1 MTIKW
6 SQGKCFLLMRTCFGE
21 ITQNIA
27 YTLST
32 PTLPPNI
39 HQNKTAIL
47 NSENTSL
54 IRPKGSVIKLT
65 TTTTTL

>member
-1 MTIKW
+1 MF
-6 SQGKCFLLMRTCFGE
+6 SPHAYMFGE
-21 ITQNIA
+21 LVETQNIA